1 MLEDSKTVVLSDE
14 ELTVVDAAY
23 PAGDEAS
30 KRTPPGVLVSRPLLY
45 LRRATL
51 GIGLLLLIGALVS
64 AYADRRRADAIQ
76 RQFVAL
82 KSGGVREAH
91 GQDDPAVSDETS
103 AFVTGAPPLDLQVTD
118 SGGQQFAR
126 AEPVA
131 PRAAVEHIV
140 QNRLLEALHDYRQ
153 LATQHATE
161 PVYSDLVRVL
171 ESRLD
176 CRSAA
181 DGLSSPCSD

>member
-23 PAGDEAS
+23 PAGAKAS
-30 KRTPPGVLVSRPLLY
+30 KRTLTGVLASRPLSY
-45 LRRATL
+45 LRWATL
-51 GIGLLLLIGALVS
+51 GIGTLLLIAALVS
-64 AYADRRRADAIQ
+64 AYADRRSADAIQ
-76 RQFVAL
+76 RQLDAL
-82 KSGGVREAH
+82 KPGGVRDAH
-91 GQDDPAVSDETS
+91 GQDDHAVRVETS
-103 AFVTGAPPLDLQVTD
+103 AFVPGAPPLDLEVTD
-118 SGGQQFAR
+118 SGGQQLAR
-126 AEPVA
+126 TEPVA

-140 QNRLLEALHDYRQ
+140 QNRLHEALHDYRQ

-176 CRSAA
+176 CRSATNA
-181 DGLSSPCSD
+181 VSSPCSD